1 MHSRHWVVMVALVLA
16 LGTMGRVA
24 FADANLLT
32 NGSFQTGDF
41 TGWTQGGNEGAT
53 GVCNGCVGYTGEDAD
68 GFFAFLGPVGSD
80 GTLSQSFSDVSGDSY
95 VFSFWYNNNNGGT
108 PEDFSAY
115 WDGTQLLSIIDSPNT
130 DGWVNYTFT
139 ETGTGTDTVQFDA
152 RNDPSYDAL
161 DNASV
166 AGVSPIPEP
175 SSFLL
180 MGSGLL
186 GLAGAVRRKF
196 RK

>member
-1 MHSRHWVVMVALVLA
+1 MRSRHWVVMVGLVLA

-32 NGSFQTGDF
+32 NGSFETGDF
-41 TGWTQGGNEGAT
+41 TGWTLAGNTGYT
-53 GVCNGCVGYTGEDAD
+53 GVCDGCEGYTAEDGVD
-68 GFFAFLGPVGSD
+68 FAYMGAVGSD
-80 GTLSQSFSDVSGDSY
+80 ALLSQSFSDVSGDSY
-95 VFSFWYNNNNGGT
+95 DFSFWYNNDNGGT

-115 WDGTQLLSIIDSPNT
+115 WDGTQLLSIVDSPNT

-196 RK
+196 GK

>member
-1 MHSRHWVVMVALVLA
+1 MRSRHWVVMVALVLA
-16 LGTMGRVA
+16 LGALGPAA
-24 FADANLLT
+24 FADTNLLA
-32 NGSFQTGDF
+32 NGSFETGDF
-41 TGWTQGGNEGAT
+41 TDWTLAGNTGFT
-53 GVCNGCVGYTGEDAD
+53 GVCDGCEGYTAEDGD
-68 GFFAFLGPVGSD
+68 FFAYMGAVGSD
-80 GTLSQSFSDVSGDSY
+80 ALISQPFSDVSGDSY

-166 AGVSPIPEP
+166 TGVSPIPEP

-196 RK
+196 RN